1 VPSSPE
7 KILLVIAGPNGSG
20 KTTASTELREVFK
33 RRGGFYINADLINQT
48 DFGGNNN
55 KAAADKADLLRH
67 RFLSEGKS
75 FIFETVFST
84 TEKVDFMAQAKA
96 RGYTVYFAYYATECP
111 LINIRRIS
119 KGFKEGTRHDVPPA
133 KVFSRYYKSLT
144 NAVIAAK
151 IADWSI
157 FWDNSVEGKK
167 PTPLFE
173 TQNGQISHIH
183 SDECWWGMKLLS
195 AITRAQITVEE
206 ILSNGMGSTKTSSD
220 ISYPL
225 DPQ

>member
-133 KVFSRYYKSLT
+133 KVFSRYYKSLQ

-151 IADWSI
+151 LRIGRYFGTIQLKERSPHRSLKLKTDKLAISI
-157 FWDNSVEGKK
+157 
-167 PTPLFE
+167 PT
-173 TQNGQISHIH
+173 
-183 SDECWWGMKLLS
+183 S
-195 AITRAQITVEE
+195 AGGV
-206 ILSNGMGSTKTSSD
+206 
-220 ISYPL
+220 
-225 DPQ
+225 